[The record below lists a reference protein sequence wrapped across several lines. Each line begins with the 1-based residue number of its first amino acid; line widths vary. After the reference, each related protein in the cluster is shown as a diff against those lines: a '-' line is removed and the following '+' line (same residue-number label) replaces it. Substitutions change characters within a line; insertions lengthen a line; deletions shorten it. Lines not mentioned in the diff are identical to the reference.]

1 MHALKDYIALFTS
14 IRTITHM
21 IVNMI
26 VPPLIAASGF
36 LGGEGWGGGGG
47 GEGEKMDQNI
57 SSRISH

>member
-1 MHALKDYIALFTS
+1 MDYIAPFTS

-47 GEGEKMDQNI
+47 GGEKTD
-57 SSRISH
+57 